1 MSNFR
6 PQRFSDFSWGINLRD
21 SADRIND
28 NQFIELVNLSSEWNK
43 LQKIKGYA
51 LLKTLASWTNRV
63 QWVKLFSNYLIAVA
77 NASLHVYN
85 LTTWVLTTQATAVT
99 STTDKFQIIV
109 QKLADLAIVLVNT
122 NPATTEDIKAY
133 EFNTWTLAF
142 TNKAFTWLSDKNFK
156 CAAFYEGKLLLWGNP
171 AASSVLYYSKTFS
184 ATSLANLYDFSAYN
198 SWSQPV
204 GDGERIVGFASNN
217 TEFFIF
223 KTNSIWKVVSS
234 VDSWSSYAYSL
245 RQETATWVLN
255 PFNIVNVEK
264 DIMYFDW
271 TTIRRISYEQNIQA
285 LSDSAIGKEIE
296 NGIAA
301 LSQSQESNSY
311 MNYSYPYVKLY
322 LRSNTSSEN
331 DFAILYNAV
340 DKGFSTQEW
349 IEGNCGTFGT
359 YNSQRVS
366 YTWMRFSSDIYS
378 DNTWESYNDGDINF
392 SALSKKMNMGDTV
405 NYKTFNLAEFAWYTS
420 VDVAPIFHIYVD
432 GDEIDTFQVDT
443 SKWEVLSD
451 TTWSATIGSSTFGWN
466 ASSIGTWIVKYEV
479 KIPFYRRGREFQYK
493 VEWGSQWM
501 FELNYFAITAKH
513 IKGYDKIT

>member
-217 TEFFIF
+217 TEFFI
-223 KTNSIWKVVSS
+223 
-234 VDSWSSYAYSL
+234 L
-245 RQETATWVLN
+245 RQ
-255 PFNIVNVEK
+255 
-264 DIMYFDW
+264 
-271 TTIRRISYEQNIQA
+271 
-285 LSDSAIGKEIE
+285 
-296 NGIAA
+296 
-301 LSQSQESNSY
+301 
-311 MNYSYPYVKLY
+311 
-322 LRSNTSSEN
+322 
-331 DFAILYNAV
+331 
-340 DKGFSTQEW
+340 TQ
-349 IEGNCGTFGT
+349 
-359 YNSQRVS
+359 Y
-366 YTWMRFSSDIYS
+366 
-378 DNTWESYNDGDINF
+378 
-392 SALSKKMNMGDTV
+392 
-405 NYKTFNLAEFAWYTS
+405 
-420 VDVAPIFHIYVD
+420 
-432 GDEIDTFQVDT
+432 
-443 SKWEVLSD
+443 
-451 TTWSATIGSSTFGWN
+451 
-466 ASSIGTWIVKYEV
+466 
-479 KIPFYRRGREFQYK
+479 GR
-493 VEWGSQWM
+493 
-501 FELNYFAITAKH
+501 
-513 IKGYDKIT
+513 

>member
-1 MSNFR
+1 
-6 PQRFSDFSWGINLRD
+6 
-21 SADRIND
+21 
-28 NQFIELVNLSSEWNK
+28 
-43 LQKIKGYA
+43 
-51 LLKTLASWTNRV
+51 
-63 QWVKLFSNYLIAVA
+63 
-77 NASLHVYN
+77 
-85 LTTWVLTTQATAVT
+85 
-99 STTDKFQIIV
+99 
-109 QKLADLAIVLVNT
+109 
-122 NPATTEDIKAY
+122 
-133 EFNTWTLAF
+133 
-142 TNKAFTWLSDKNFK
+142 
-156 CAAFYEGKLLLWGNP
+156 
-171 AASSVLYYSKTFS
+171 
-184 ATSLANLYDFSAYN
+184 
-198 SWSQPV
+198 
-204 GDGERIVGFASNN
+204 
-217 TEFFIF
+217 
-223 KTNSIWKVVSS
+223 
-234 VDSWSSYAYSL
+234 
-245 RQETATWVLN
+245 
-255 PFNIVNVEK
+255 
-264 DIMYFDW
+264 MYFDW

-466 ASSIGTWIVKYEV
+466 ASSAGTWIVKYEV
-479 KIPFYRRGREFQYK
+479 KIPFYRRWREFQYK